1 MIEDCF
7 KVKRDK
13 QIFENEKV
21 NTKNINKCFGGKM
34 YLIITNTNTIENKF
48 YTEYNFLEL
57 IFLD

>member
-21 NTKNINKCFGGKM
+21 NTKKNINKCFGEKM
-34 YLIITNTNTIENKF
+34 YLINRNRQTIENKF
-48 YTEYNFLEL
+48 YYTRN
-57 IFLD
+57 IFWK

>member
-21 NTKNINKCFGGKM
+21 NTKNINKCFGEKM
-34 YLIITNTNTIENKF
+34 NLILRSTKTI
-48 YTEYNFLEL
+48 
-57 IFLD
+57 